1 MSAEE
6 DSRPSIYS
14 ILEEHIEL
22 LPPFV
27 QACRNGDIE
36 AVHAMLADDNVD
48 VNALATDILGNVFD
62 IFSKE
67 SISAWLEG
75 HGRAAEITKE
85 MNRRHDLYR
94 YQRTGFIAA
103 CYLGHLPIVEL
114 LVSHPQLHHSQLN
127 HGLIAASA
135 GGKAKVVAS
144 LLTRTV
150 DVNFVNDEFATPLVA
165 ASSNGH
171 ATIVELL
178 LEHGEID
185 VNYMTRSILTTPLI
199 AACSSAYCTNVVAL
213 LLAHP
218 RIDVNKA
225 SYGYQNT
232 ALHMA
237 ALLGL
242 DDTVL
247 LLLDTPGIEINA
259 KNNVTALLHGHDPSV
274 IVARLLSIPELDVNA
289 ASLKGQT
296 ALMEACQ
303 HGWASAVQLL
313 LDHPNID
320 LHLKD
325 ENGETALFKACARGQ
340 LDSLVALLGH
350 HDINVN
356 ATDADGRTALLVA
369 CETKTQAQVPLVANL
384 LKHPQIDVNHKDN
397 DGMTCLM
404 SLCQSGADAMIAYVH
419 ELYNAHKHADDKVQQ
434 CFILMAHA
442 KIQDAFEEFKRSY
455 VEIVVELIELLVD
468 HPSIDVNATLDDSG
482 ATAFYFACHFD
493 HLNILQ
499 VLFGHSRLDPH
510 QPNDDGT
517 TPFMVAC
524 AHNRSASVAL
534 LMEEIDIDVNNAN
547 KEGHTAIVMA
557 CATGAVDVVQLLI
570 TECPQL
576 NVNYQT
582 PECRNTA
589 LLIAVRENH
598 LKIVESLLEHPDI
611 DISLENKEGLTAMDL
626 AIQKERND
634 IIELLMLNM

>member
-75 HGRAAEITKE
+75 HGRAAEITNE

-135 GGKAKVVAS
+135 GGQAKVVAS

-185 VNYMTRSILTTPLI
+185 ILTTPLI

-225 SYGYQNT
+225 SHGYQNT

-259 KNNVTALLHGHDPSV
+259 KNNVGCTPLILACGRSDFRLHGHDPSV

-296 ALMEACQ
+296 AIMEACQ

-419 ELYNAHKHADDKVQQ
+419 ELYNARKHADDK
-434 CFILMAHA
+434 
-442 KIQDAFEEFKRSY
+442 DAFEEFKRSY
-455 VEIVVELIELLVD
+455 VEIVVELIKLLVD

-547 KEGHTAIVMA
+547 KEGHTAMVMA

-598 LKIVESLLEHPDI
+598 LKIVESLLEHPEI

-626 AIQKERND
+626 AIQKEQND